1 MIVSV
6 KDNKFQIIIS
16 SLLGFLF
23 FYVTKNEGWS
33 IGIVLILSFLLR
45 EIKIDKHINKLLLKN
60 K

>member
-16 SLLGFLF
+16 SLFGFLF